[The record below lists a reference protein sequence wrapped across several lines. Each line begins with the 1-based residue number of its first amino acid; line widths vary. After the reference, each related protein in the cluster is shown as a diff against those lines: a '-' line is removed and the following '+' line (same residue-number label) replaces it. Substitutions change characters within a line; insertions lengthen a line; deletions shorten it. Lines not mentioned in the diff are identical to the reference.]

1 MYTSLQKSIWDKP
14 IGAPTKIRILKL
26 NKEREQLGLR
36 FAVKLDCVLI
46 SGRTV
51 FTWMDVHTQLVYK
64 W

>member
-36 FAVKLDCVLI
+36 FAVKLDCV
-46 SGRTV
+46 
-51 FTWMDVHTQLVYK
+51 
-64 W
+64 